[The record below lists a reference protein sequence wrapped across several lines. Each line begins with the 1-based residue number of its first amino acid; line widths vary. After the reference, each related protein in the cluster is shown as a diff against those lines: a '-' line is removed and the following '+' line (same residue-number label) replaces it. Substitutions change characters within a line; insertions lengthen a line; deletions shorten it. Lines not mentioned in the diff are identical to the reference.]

1 MSKTYITILIILSII
16 SSGCASRDFD
26 RKTNSTRD
34 SSHRPSYTDKL
45 SDYGMI
51 GVGPG
56 GPGHGY

>member
-1 MSKTYITILIILSII
+1 MYKMHIMILVISSII
-16 SSGCASRDFD
+16 YSGCASTDFD
-26 RKTNSTRD
+26 KNAHRTKYST
-34 SSHRPSYTDKL
+34 HRPSYTDKL